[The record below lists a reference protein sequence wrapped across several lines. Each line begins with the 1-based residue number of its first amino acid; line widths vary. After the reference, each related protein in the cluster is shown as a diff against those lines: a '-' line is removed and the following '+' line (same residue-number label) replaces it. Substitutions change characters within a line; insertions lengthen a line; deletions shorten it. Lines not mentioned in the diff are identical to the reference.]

1 MNTLEQRQFD
11 MLRRVNEFATLH
23 AADFPADSIANE
35 SLTTLRDAL
44 ANLKQFNSDQISHR
58 TTKRRTTNIKA
69 SLREALV
76 EDLRNI
82 ARCATAMS
90 RRIQNLDDKF
100 RLPKNLNNHD
110 LIALAVTFAADV
122 EPYKAEF
129 IRYALP
135 ADFLEDLRAD
145 IAAFE
150 TATRDQTVTGM
161 SATAAGD
168 AIDDAIEA
176 GMNAVHD
183 LDALVRVAYRNDPA
197 TLAAWT
203 RAAHIERPTRVTTK
217 LDAAAVS
224 A

>member
-1 MNTLEQRQFD
+1 MNTLEQRQYD

-44 ANLKQFNSDQISHR
+44 GKLKQFNSDQISHR

-69 SLREALV
+69 SLREALA

-82 ARCATAMS
+82 ARCAVAMS
-90 RRIQNLDDKF
+90 RRIPNLDDKF
-100 RLPKNLNNHD
+100 RVPKYLSNHD
-110 LIALAVTFAADV
+110 LIAIAVAFAADA

-150 TATRDQTVTGM
+150 TATREQTVTGM

-168 AIDDAIEA
+168 AIDDAIAA
-176 GMNAVHD
+176 GLDAVRD
-183 LDALVRVAYRNDPA
+183 LDALARVKYRDDA
-197 TLAAWT
+197 GQLAAWT
-203 RAAHIERPTRVTTK
+203 RAAHVERPTRAAK
-217 LDAAAVS
+217 AAA
-224 A
+224 APAA

>member
-1 MNTLEQRQFD
+1 MNTLEQRQYE
-11 MLRRVNEFATLH
+11 MLFRVNEFATLH
-23 AADFPADSIANE
+23 AADFPADSIAGE
-35 SLTTLRDAL
+35 SLATLRDAL

-110 LIALAVTFAADV
+110 LIALAVTFAADA

-150 TATRDQTVTGM
+150 TATREQTVTGM

-168 AIDDAIEA
+168 AIDDAIAA
-176 GMNAVHD
+176 GLDAVRD
-183 LDALVRVAYRNDPA
+183 LDALARVKYRDDAA
-197 TLAAWT
+197 TLSAWT
-203 RAAHIERPTRVTTK
+203 RAAHVERPTRAKERALPART
-217 LDAAAVS
+217 A
-224 A
+224 